1 MQDHFK
7 SFKVV
12 KRLLLVCI
20 FQVSIFLLCLEP
32 EPIERQVWFQEK
44 AGRRLVAGE
53 TDVIPP
59 SLVHVDP
66 SFARDLENL
75 MASSGASGPPRE
87 GSAIQWLMQ
96 HLTTMELAPGY
107 VKRAIKEHQEMS
119 FKLHEKERE
128 LKQMQER
135 CECFL
140 VSHSYF
146 SAVWKSKGSISQLVI
161 AFIEIA
167 M

>member
-1 MQDHFK
+1 MGNCK
-7 SFKVV
+7 SY
-12 KRLLLVCI
+12 
-20 FQVSIFLLCLEP
+20 STDDLE
-32 EPIERQVWFQEK
+32 EEERIVQGNQE
-44 AGRRLVAGE
+44 G
-53 TDVIPP
+53 
-59 SLVHVDP
+59 
-66 SFARDLENL
+66 DLENL

-87 GSAIQWLMQ
+87 GPAIQWLMQ

-146 SAVWKSKGSISQLVI
+146 SAVWKSKGSVSQLVI